1 MRKKKQTPATIAAEI
16 SRFIKKQE
24 DTLSRYPV
32 GPMANAA
39 KLNLQKGMKAL
50 NALKEKNEQM
60 RLGKEGQVSQ
70 AGNQPMNYGGSV
82 PKYGNGGDTLTDDQS
97 LLVDMFMEDYNYS
110 PSAALAAVA
119 VTHKESGGNLSQ
131 KENSYSGSSN
141 ARIRKVFEKTGLF
154 KDMSDAELSKL
165 KSNDN
170 NFFDFAYGRESL
182 GNTEPGDG
190 YKFRG
195 RGANQLTGRSQYAAA
210 SQAIYGDDRLLKNPD
225 LVTSDPKVGA
235 SVMGWYYEGQ
245 GTPLSQYGIDVT
257 QELTPEQAQ
266 SFMTS
271 TYKKTAGDGPGVEY
285 DASDT
290 LFTENMPKMQEW
302 YNSAQSEYTPS
313 ETAPQAQPSAAPVED
328 TTPFEML
335 SPEAQA
341 ERLASDQSNTAS
353 PSGMRA
359 KTAEELANSIGDD
372 IEALNF
378 DRVPFSGGNSGK
390 TDAGSI
396 YAENIYGDYNVRNK
410 DGNTYVVK
418 KGDFDAAN
426 PEKSISSATAR
437 GGSGIPY
444 NSTIDARTVSQMF
457 DTGLGATISDINI
470 GYAKGSGSQPGMFD
484 ANFEHT
490 QRIGFSDVAGHYGE
504 DLMSGAGRNFEDVVM
519 RIAEERGIT
528 EPETERRLIPG
539 SQSLR
544 SGAARYETV
553 VKDPQ
558 AQKLYNRKIEEI
570 TAEVAANPGTT
581 KWTDEE
587 GKSHI
592 GTGGYTPFSDY
603 LSYATED
610 AEVQS
615 GAQLYAGTKSLFGS
629 MLMPGGRVSKG
640 ATAGQAAVTGKEL
653 VKSTMGEWRRAA
665 VKGGTQNAGKTPRTI
680 IIGEDGARSFNWN
693 TSKPRTSLLGTGQRA
708 IPETAS
714 AANPGVKQITGG
726 SNIVAGGQPGRGF
739 TFKPGTAAAGQP
751 VTFQATAS
759 SGFTPKVAGAPQFT
773 GYGPK
778 AKQYLASQQTRNS
791 LGQFGGNRLGLP
803 NQAPI
808 NNLGAG
814 QGVFTGM
821 PLGQTRNS
829 LGQFAGNTGGVLRP
843 GQSLLPQGGIMG
855 AGRGFTPQA
864 SGLSLYRGP
873 GSALATR
880 NASTGLARQT
890 TGFARQSGAVGRPST
905 YFGGSQPLPFS
916 GSTMD
921 IPHQVFTPK
930 FFGNAPVS
938 TFGNA
943 FRINNGLATGLAN
956 AALLP
961 DFDSRQ
967 FPNENRTVQREPGM
981 SEEEYQEALAE
992 EAARQESAGGTET
1005 GTGTGGNGEGGG
1017 ESSGEGAD
1025 GAKYVEGDIADPAAP
1040 EQIPDFKTPLSI
1052 VPLAANMKATRDMR
1066 KAIEGMQAPSAPSTT
1081 VIPKFNYQSNIGQSL
1096 QDNRDAARSVIQSSP
1111 ATASGMSNQQAAL
1124 AQRFKQ
1130 DARLRS
1136 TDNMMRQQAQAQ
1148 YENLATQARS
1158 ANNALR
1164 NQYNND
1170 VTQFNN
1176 QQELLLGTNSAQGA
1190 RNVGSFA
1197 QDYIQNVLSPQ
1208 YVAKIQAMG
1217 RPYDAAAMLPNQ
1229 MQGTEEEV
1237 NK

>member
-60 RLGKEGQVSQ
+60 RLGKEGQVPQ

-82 PKYGNGGDTLTDDQS
+82 PKFGNGGDTLTDDQS

-119 VTHKESGGNLSQ
+119 VTHKESGGKLSQ
-131 KENSYSGSSN
+131 QEKSYSGTSN
-141 ARIRKVFEKTGLF
+141 ARIREVFEKTGLF
-154 KDMSDAELSKL
+154 KDMSDVELTKL
-165 KSNDN
+165 KANDN
-170 NFFDFAYGRESL
+170 KFFDFVYGRESL

-195 RGANQLTGRSQYAAA
+195 RGANQLTGRNQYAAA

-257 QELTPEQAQ
+257 QDLTDEQAQ
-266 SFMTS
+266 SLMTS
-271 TYKKTAGDGPGVEY
+271 TYKKTAGDGPDVEY
-285 DASDT
+285 DPSDT

-302 YNSAQSEYTPS
+302 YNSAQSQYTPS

-341 ERLASDQSNTAS
+341 ERLGTQQSNTAS
-353 PSGMRA
+353 PSGPRA
-359 KTAEELANSIGDD
+359 KTAEELANSVSGGDL
-372 IEALNF
+372 EALNF
-378 DRVPFSGGNSGK
+378 DRVPFSGNNSGR

-426 PEKSISSATAR
+426 PEKSIASATAR

-444 NSTIDARTVSQMF
+444 NTNVDVRTTAQMF
-457 DTGLGATISDINI
+457 DTGFGSNMSDINI
-470 GYAKGSGSQPGMFD
+470 GYKKGSSAAPGSMPGMFD
-484 ANFEHT
+484 ANFGQS
-490 QRIGFSDVAGHYGE
+490 QRIGFSDVASHYGE
-504 DLMSGAGRNFEDVVM
+504 DVISGAGRGFEDVVM

-528 EPETERRLIPG
+528 EPETERRVIPG
-539 SQSLR
+539 SQMGGVAPGS
-544 SGAARYETV
+544 SMRYETV
-553 VKDPQ
+553 VKDPE
-558 AQKLYNRKIEEI
+558 AQRLYNRQIEEI

-581 KWTDEE
+581 KWTDED
-587 GKSHI
+587 GKSHV
-592 GTGGYTPFSDY
+592 GVGGYTPFSDY

-610 AEVQS
+610 PEVQS
-615 GAQLYAGTKSLFGS
+615 AAQLTAGTQSLFGS
-629 MLMPGGRVSKG
+629 LLMPGGTASKSASTG
-640 ATAGQAAVTGKEL
+640 TAAVTGKEL

-665 VKGGTQNAGKTPRTI
+665 VKGGTENAGKAPRTI
-680 IIGEDGARSFNWN
+680 IIGEDGARSFNWSS
-693 TSKPRTSLLGTGQRA
+693 SKPQTSLLGRGQRA

-726 SNIVAGGQPGRGF
+726 SNIVAGGKPGRGF

-759 SGFTPKVAGAPQFT
+759 SGFTPKVAGAAQFS

-778 AKQYLASQQTRNS
+778 AKQYLANQQTRNA
-791 LGQFGGNRLGLP
+791 LGQFGGNRLVLP
-803 NQAPI
+803 NQAPL

-814 QGVFTGM
+814 QGVFTGI

-880 NASTGLARQT
+880 NANTAL
-890 TGFARQSGAVGRPST
+890 ARQSGAVGRPST

-916 GSTMD
+916 GGTMD
-921 IPHQVFTPK
+921 IPHQVLTPK
-930 FFGNAPVS
+930 FFGNNPVS

-943 FRINNGLATGLAN
+943 FGINNGLTTGLAN

-967 FPNENRTVQREPGM
+967 FPNERRTVQREPGM
-981 SEEEYQEALAE
+981 SEEEYQEALAQ
-992 EAARQESAGGTET
+992 EAAGQGGAGGTET
-1005 GTGTGGNGEGGG
+1005 GTGGTGGGGG
-1017 ESSGEGAD
+1017 ESSGAGAD
-1025 GAKYVEGDIADPAAP
+1025 GAKYQEGDVADPTAP

-1066 KAIEGMQAPSAPSTT
+1066 KAIESMQAPSAPSTT

-1096 QDNRDAARSVIQSSP
+1096 QDTRDAARAVIQSSP
-1111 ATASGMSNQQAAL
+1111 ATASGMANQQAAL

-1130 DARLRS
+1130 DSRLRS
-1136 TDNMMRQQAQAQ
+1136 TDNMMRQRAQAQ

-1176 QQELLLGTNSAQGA
+1176 QKELLLGTNSAQGA

-1229 MQGTEEEV
+1229 MQGMEEEV

>member
-50 NALKEKNEQM
+50 NALKAKNEEM
-60 RLGKEGQVSQ
+60 RLGKEAQTP
-70 AGNQPMNYGGSV
+70 AMNYGGSTV
-82 PKYGNGGDTLTDDQS
+82 PKYGDGGDTITDDQS
-97 LLVDMFMEDYNYS
+97 LLVDMFMKDYNYS
-110 PSAALAAVA
+110 PSAALAAIA
-119 VTHKESGGNLSQ
+119 VTHKESGGKLSQ
-131 KENSYSGSSN
+131 QEKSYKNTSNKRIKE
-141 ARIRKVFEKTGLF
+141 VFEKTGLF
-154 KDMSDAELSKL
+154 KNMSDSEITKL
-165 KSNDN
+165 KADDQK
-170 NFFDFAYGRESL
+170 FFDFVYARDSL

-190 YKFRG
+190 YKYRG
-195 RGANQLTGRSQYAAA
+195 RGANQLTGKSQYAAA
-210 SQAIYGDDRLLKNPD
+210 SEKIFGDDRLVKNPD
-225 LVTSDPKVGA
+225 LVSTDPKIGA
-235 SVMGWYYEGQ
+235 QVLGWYYEGQ
-245 GTPLSQYGIDVT
+245 GTPLSKYGIDVT
-257 QELTPEQAQ
+257 QDLTEEQAK
-266 SFMTS
+266 SLMTS
-271 TYKKTAGDGPGVEY
+271 TYKKTAGDGPDVTY
-285 DASDT
+285 DPSDT

-313 ETAPQAQPSAAPVED
+313 ETSAQAETSTTPVED

-341 ERLASDQSNTAS
+341 ERVASEQPNTAS
-353 PSGMRA
+353 PSGPRA
-359 KTAEELANSIGDD
+359 KTPEELQKSIGED
-372 IEALNF
+372 IEVLNF
-378 DRVPFSGGNSGK
+378 DRVPFSGNNSGK

-418 KGDFDAAN
+418 KGEFDLAN

-444 NSTIDARTVSQMF
+444 ETSVDLRTTSQML
-457 DTGLGATISDINI
+457 DIGLGSNMSDIDI
-470 GYAKGSGSQPGMFD
+470 GYADGGNRPGFFD
-484 ANFEHT
+484 PSFGHS
-490 QRIGFSDVAGHYGE
+490 QRIGFTNIAGHYGE
-504 DLMSGAGRNFEDVVM
+504 GVASGAGRGFEDVVM

-539 SQSLR
+539 SQIGGVAPGS
-544 SGAARYETV
+544 SMRYETV
-553 VKDPQ
+553 PKDPQ
-558 AQKLYNRKIEEI
+558 ARRLYERKIEEI

-581 KWTDEE
+581 KWTDEK
-587 GKSHI
+587 GGSHI
-592 GTGGYTPFSDY
+592 GVGGYTPFSDY

-610 AEVQS
+610 SEIQS
-615 GAQLYAGTKSLFGS
+615 GAQLAASTQSLGGS
-629 MLMPGGRVSKG
+629 LLMPGGRAVKGAKG
-640 ATAGQAAVTGKEL
+640 ATGAAVTGREL
-653 VKSTMGEWRRAA
+653 VKSTMGEWRRTA
-665 VKGGTQNAGKTPRTI
+665 VKGGTQNVGKTPRTI

-693 TSKPRTSLLGTGQRA
+693 TSKPQTSLLGSSQRA
-708 IPETAS
+708 IPEVAS
-714 AANPGVKQITGG
+714 AANPNVKQIGTSG
-726 SNIVAGGQPGRGF
+726 NIVAGGKPGRGF

-759 SGFTPKVAGAPQFT
+759 SGFTPKVAGAAKFT

-778 AKQYLASQQTRNS
+778 AKEYLASQQTRNA
-791 LGQFGGNRLGLP
+791 LGQFGGNRLVLP
-803 NQAPI
+803 NQAPL

-814 QGVFTGM
+814 QGVFTGIGA
-821 PLGQTRNS
+821 GQSRNA
-829 LGQFAGNTGGVLRP
+829 LGQFAGKTGGVLRP
-843 GQSLLPQGGIMG
+843 GQTLIPGGGVMG
-855 AGRGFTPQA
+855 TGRGFTPQVTGLQRYA
-864 SGLSLYRGP
+864 QPGGLSV
-873 GSALATR
+873 R
-880 NASTGLARQT
+880 NANTGL
-890 TGFARQSGAVGRPST
+890 ARQSGAVGRPST

-916 GSTMD
+916 GGTMD
-921 IPHQVFTPK
+921 VPHSVLTPK
-930 FFGNAPVS
+930 FFGNRPVS

-943 FRINNGLATGLAN
+943 FGINNGLATGLAN

-961 DFDSRQ
+961 DFDARQ
-967 FPNENRTVQREPGM
+967 FPNERRAVQREPGM
-981 SEEEYQEALAE
+981 SEEEYQEALAQE
-992 EAARQESAGGTET
+992 ELAQGET
-1005 GTGTGGNGEGGG
+1005 GGQGDGDTGTDGEGTGGTQGASGAEYEDGE
-1017 ESSGEGAD
+1017 
-1025 GAKYVEGDIADPAAP
+1025 VADPAAP

-1066 KAIEGMQAPSAPSTT
+1066 KAIENMQAPASPSTT

-1096 QDNRDAARSVIQSSP
+1096 QDNRDAARAVMQSSP

-1136 TDNMMRQQAQAQ
+1136 SDNLMRQRAQAQ

-1176 QQELLLGTNSAQGA
+1176 QKEILLGTNSAQGA

-1217 RPYDAAAMLPNQ
+1217 RPYDAATMLPNQ
-1229 MQGTEEEV
+1229 MQGLEEEKT
-1237 NK
+1237 NN